1 MHDELFEDAADVVA
15 PSAAQADGAA
25 PGVEVMRSFS
35 GFLLLAGI
43 GFGLFVYLPAPVD
56 RDISLDQ
63 ARSNTAETVAVK
75 QTAPTSAHASVS
87 AQPLVR
93 SFSPRLE
100 LASLAHSGTRARP
113 AIIRVSNA
121 TSSVRGALQPTAG
134 TAPAN
139 RYELVRDIQKE
150 LKRLGCYNGR
160 VDGSWGPGTKSAIA
174 YFNNR
179 VNAALPDEAP
189 DPIQLTLLQAHNG
202 KTCGGGCTAGQVASP
217 NGRCVAQSAG
227 YGAQRATPRSVA
239 ATETLPWT
247 AAPATATAQVPAT
260 QPLFRPVP
268 TSVISN
274 EPLPGRMSIGGPRSL
289 PPADSANAQ
298 PDYNAYSPQSGASAV
313 ASQDGMIG
321 ADGLAPPSATSE
333 PPKRRAKARRS
344 RSHGRGRPGTPRY
357 NLMLSLG
364 GVY

>member
-1 MHDELFEDAADVVA
+1 
-15 PSAAQADGAA
+15 
-25 PGVEVMRSFS
+25 MRSVS

-63 ARSNTAETVAVK
+63 ARRNTAETIAEK
-75 QTAPTSAHASVS
+75 QPSATIAATASTSTQRLA
-87 AQPLVR
+87 R

-100 LASLAHSGTRARP
+100 LAGLARGGSGTRP
-113 AIIRVSNA
+113 AIIRVGEA
-121 TSSVRGALQPTAG
+121 TSSVRGVLQPTAG
-134 TAPAN
+134 TAPTN

-150 LKRLGCYNGR
+150 LKRLGCYYGR
-160 VDGSWGPGTKSAIA
+160 VDGSWGPGTKSAISS
-174 YFNNR
+174 FNSR

-189 DPIQLTLLQAHNG
+189 DPVQLTLLQAHNG
-202 KTCGGGCTAGQVASP
+202 KTCGGGCPAGQVTAP
-217 NGRCVAQSAG
+217 NGRCVAQTAG
-227 YGAQRATPRSVA
+227 YGAQRAVPQSVA
-239 ATETLPWT
+239 ATETLPWKAT
-247 AAPATATAQVPAT
+247 ASTDTAQAAP

-274 EPLPGRMSIGGPRSL
+274 EPLPGRMAIGAPKAL
-289 PPADSANAQ
+289 PPVDSAYGQ
-298 PDYNAYSPQSGASAV
+298 PNYNAYSPPSGAAAV

-321 ADGLAPPSATSE
+321 ADGLPPPSATSE
-333 PPKRRAKARRS
+333 PPKRRAKARRT
-344 RSHGRGRPGTPRY
+344 RSFGGGRPGTPRY